1 MNISIVQDSCAVEE
15 DEEFL
20 IILEGLF
27 ANGFI
32 QENRINL
39 DTTLARVVIS
49 DDDGKCVCYGFSN
62 SFANMRPPLSTRNQR
77 TPRVAW

>member
-1 MNISIVQDSCAVEE
+1 MNISIVQDSCVVEE

-49 DDDGKCVCYGFSN
+49 DDDGKCVCYGFS
-62 SFANMRPPLSTRNQR
+62 
-77 TPRVAW
+77 